1 MGRAFFVAA
10 DIFFPALVRGG
21 SVYFFL
27 RPMFFVGAAT
37 GAAVAR
43 AFFVRPHFFSARCR
57 TFNWGGGLF
66 LGRPW
71 GAVGQWPVDFFLAE
85 FSFRAWPRVR
95 PVIFFLCP
103 TIFFCTGPCHSVGQ
117 CSGRWLHF

>member
-10 DIFFPALVRGG
+10 EHFFSALVRGG
-21 SVYFFL
+21 SVNFFL

-57 TFNWGGGLF
+57 AFNWGGLF

-71 GAVGQWPVDFFLAE
+71 VQWA
-85 FSFRAWPRVR
+85 
-95 PVIFFLCP
+95 
-103 TIFFCTGPCHSVGQ
+103 
-117 CSGRWLHF
+117 SGRWIFFWPNFLFARGRVLDP